1 MIDKMKNH
9 IILSGISFIFLIVAF
24 NLCLSLANG
33 QGLPESA
40 LSKLRAEDNPDW
52 KVAWDKQTAA
62 AKRLFNAKSKVFPGK
77 PHDAAREFLTSYHG
91 LFGLPPDLNNLKLRE
106 SIKTPLG
113 ERVIFRQYH
122 NQIPVMGAEIA
133 VHVSGKNSIFLVD
146 NHCIPNIR
154 IDTQPSVEKDDA
166 VSTAVRALGVDA
178 ARIEK
183 ASSELVILPSGAD
196 QHLAWRVIVSKKGLI
211 DRTWL
216 VYIDAKKKGWVLY
229 KKKLQSS
236 ATGTGS
242 VFKENPIT
250 TQALSTVTLNNL
262 TDNSSCWKGIM
273 GNLTMPIVW
282 RQ

>member
-1 MIDKMKNH
+1 MVDKIKNH
-9 IILSGISFIFLIVAF
+9 VILSGLSFIFLFLTVAL
-24 NLCLSLANG
+24 NVCLSFANG

-40 LSKLRAEDNPDW
+40 LSKLQAEDNPDW

-62 AKRLFNAKSKVFPGK
+62 AKRLFNAKSKAFPGK
-77 PHDAAREFLTSYHG
+77 PQDATREFLTSYHG
-91 LFGLPPDLNNLKLRE
+91 LFGLPPDLNNLMLRE

-196 QHLAWRVIVSKKGLI
+196 QHLAWRIIVSKKG
-211 DRTWL
+211 
-216 VYIDAKKKGWVLY
+216 
-229 KKKLQSS
+229 
-236 ATGTGS
+236 
-242 VFKENPIT
+242 
-250 TQALSTVTLNNL
+250 
-262 TDNSSCWKGIM
+262 
-273 GNLTMPIVW
+273 
-282 RQ
+282 